1 MLDFKPISL
10 DDRNDIEKYFN
21 FLEEP
26 FCDFSFG
33 NLFFWSVVEN
43 TNIAFYGYF
52 LFIRFSYDENFY
64 YTFPIGNGEIK
75 NAINLILE
83 YAKLNNKKIKFVCL
97 NKNQTKILK
106 ENFEEEIIINKKRD
120 AFDYT
125 THLQTLCILV
135 NYFHLFLHK

>member
-10 DDRNDIEKYFN
+10 DDRNDIEKYFD

-43 TNIAFYGYF
+43 TNIAFYGDF
-52 LFIRFSYDENFY
+52 LFIRFSDEEYFY
-64 YTFPIGNGEIK
+64 YAFPIGSGEIK

-83 YAKLNNKKIKFVCL
+83 DSKLNNKKIKFVCL
-97 NKNQTKILK
+97 NKNQAKILVSTK
-106 ENFEEEIIINKKRD
+106 
-120 AFDYT
+120 
-125 THLQTLCILV
+125 Q
-135 NYFHLFLHK
+135 